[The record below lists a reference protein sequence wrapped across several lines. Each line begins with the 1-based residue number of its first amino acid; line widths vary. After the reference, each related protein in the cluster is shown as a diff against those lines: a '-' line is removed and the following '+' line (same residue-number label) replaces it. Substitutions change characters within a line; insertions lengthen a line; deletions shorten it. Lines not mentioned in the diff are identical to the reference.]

1 MDRSIGSILRHRT
14 VLGDT
19 PTAIAWL
26 RIHQLAVGEVDY
38 RIRQILPEYWE
49 ASTPCAEW
57 DVYEVVAHC
66 VIENMRVPLIL
77 EGASFEQVM
86 SVDREVVVE
95 DPEMAWEVS
104 WRNAVAAFSQAD
116 LEGTVALGQQVIP
129 TAEFLRIRACD
140 LTVHAWDL
148 AVGLAID
155 ERIDEEIAT
164 AALGWAQG
172 RRDQMAQM
180 PELFDPPIRSA
191 FDADPQTQLMEIFG
205 REV

>member
-1 MDRSIGSILRHRT
+1 MRHRT
-14 VLGDT
+14 VLGDLH
-19 PTAIAWL
+19 AKMAWL
-26 RIHQLAVGEVDY
+26 RIHQLAAAEVDY

-66 VIENMRVPLIL
+66 VVENIRVPLIL
-77 EGASFEQVM
+77 DGASFEQVM
-86 SVDREVVVE
+86 SVDKEVVFE

-104 WRNAVAAFSQAD
+104 WRNAVTAFSEAD
-116 LEGTVALGQQVIP
+116 LEGTVALGEQVIP
-129 TAEFLRIRACD
+129 TVEFLRIRACD
-140 LTVHAWDL
+140 LAIHAWDI

-155 ERIDEEIAT
+155 ERIDEEVVT

-172 RRDQMAQM
+172 RRDQMAKM
-180 PELFDPPIRSA
+180 PELFDPPITSA
-191 FDADPQTQLMEIFG
+191 AEADEQTELLEIFG

>member
-1 MDRSIGSILRHRT
+1 M
-14 VLGDT
+14 
-19 PTAIAWL
+19 AWL
-26 RIHQLAVGEVDY
+26 RIHQLAAAEVDY

-66 VIENMRVPLIL
+66 VVENIRVPLIL
-77 EGASFEQVM
+77 DGASFEQVM
-86 SVDREVVVE
+86 SVDKEVVFE

-104 WRNAVAAFSQAD
+104 WRNAVAAFSEAD
-116 LEGTVALGQQVIP
+116 LEGTVALGEQVIP
-129 TAEFLRIRACD
+129 TVEFLRIRACD
-140 LTVHAWDL
+140 LAIHAWDI

-155 ERIDEEIAT
+155 ERIDEEVVT

-172 RRDQMAQM
+172 RRDQMAKM
-180 PELFDPPIRSA
+180 PELFDPPITSA
-191 FDADPQTQLMEIFG
+191 AEADEQTELLEIFG

>member
-1 MDRSIGSILRHRT
+1 
-14 VLGDT
+14 
-19 PTAIAWL
+19 
-26 RIHQLAVGEVDY
+26 
-38 RIRQILPEYWE
+38 
-49 ASTPCAEW
+49 
-57 DVYEVVAHC
+57 
-66 VIENMRVPLIL
+66 MRGPLIL

-86 SVDREVVVE
+86 SVDSEVVVE

-104 WRNAVAAFSQAD
+104 WCNAVAAFSQAD

-140 LTVHAWDL
+140 LTIHAWDL

-172 RRDQMAQM
+172 RRDPMAPM
-180 PELFDPPIRSA
+180 PALFDPPIRSA
-191 FDADPQTQLMEIFG
+191 FDAEPQTHLMAIFG
-205 REV
+205 REA